1 MSQQQRLPPSA
12 RVSVATGE
20 DRLFSSTFFLISFF
34 FFFFFLVGVG
44 SSFGVNVNSDTFLFI
59 K

>member
-20 DRLFSSTFFLISFF
+20 DRLFSSIFSFF
-34 FFFFFLVGVG
+34 FFFWWGG
-44 SSFGVNVNSDTFLFI
+44 SSFGVNVNSDTYTI
-59 K
+59 M

>member
-34 FFFFFLVGVG
+34 FFFLVGVG

>member
-34 FFFFFLVGVG
+34 FFFFLVGVG

>member
-34 FFFFFLVGVG
+34 FFFFWWEWGALLV
-44 SSFGVNVNSDTFLFI
+44 LM
-59 K
+59 